1 MEKVFHYFA
10 KLAPCFSKS
19 SRCSALSHY
28 FEKVNLHLQDLCSSH
43 WQKHVC
49 RLLTLFCS
57 DSMRLMAQSL
67 QASYSPLGYHI
78 ASYFNRKIILRTQIR
93 LPKVQPGIKS
103 VCGRE
108 LGLCERVRFRVL
120 RADSDQTN
128 VWVSLF
134 PQKQKRALCSNPTHW
149 QKALFTPVER
159 KWTHDWWR
167 LLHRTGQSMKCK
179 MLERN
184 HLIM

>member
-1 MEKVFHYFA
+1 
-10 KLAPCFSKS
+10 
-19 SRCSALSHY
+19 
-28 FEKVNLHLQDLCSSH
+28 
-43 WQKHVC
+43 
-49 RLLTLFCS
+49 
-57 DSMRLMAQSL
+57 MRLMAQSL

-120 RADSDQTN
+120 RADSDPTN

-134 PQKQKRALCSNPTHW
+134 PQKQKEPCVQIQHTDKRHYSLQWSVNEHMIDGDYC
-149 QKALFTPVER
+149 
-159 KWTHDWWR
+159 
-167 LLHRTGQSMKCK
+167 TGQDS
-179 MLERN
+179 R
-184 HLIM
+184 